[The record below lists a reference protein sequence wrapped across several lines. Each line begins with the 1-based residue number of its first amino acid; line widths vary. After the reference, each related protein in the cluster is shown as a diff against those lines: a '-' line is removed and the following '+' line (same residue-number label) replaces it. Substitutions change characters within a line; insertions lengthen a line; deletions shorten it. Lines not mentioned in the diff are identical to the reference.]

1 MHITAAAMGGYLLK
15 AARRMAKAL
24 LTVACCPSAAALL
37 TVLLG
42 SILHAWEGQRLNR
55 GLWRGQIWKAKA
67 SGMECRLRYT

>member
-1 MHITAAAMGGYLLK
+1 MEGFLLK

-42 SILHAWEGQRLNR
+42 SFLQAWEGSRFKQGVGVR
-55 GLWRGQIWKAKA
+55 
-67 SGMECRLRYT
+67 SGRRKQVEWNT